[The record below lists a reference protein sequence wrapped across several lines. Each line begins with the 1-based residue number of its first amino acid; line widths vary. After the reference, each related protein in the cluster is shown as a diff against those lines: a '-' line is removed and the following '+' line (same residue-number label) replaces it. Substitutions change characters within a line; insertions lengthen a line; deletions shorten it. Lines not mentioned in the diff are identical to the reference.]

1 MKIIG
6 LFCLA
11 AIAVQGPLVSCSL
24 RKPASGSTAPLTEKE
39 RFFVTE
45 VKPLFEQQCLR
56 CHNGTT
62 LPDKL
67 NLTSGEAALKGRL
80 RGQRYITP
88 GRPDQSLIVA
98 AVSHKG
104 THRPLMPNLV
114 PLTLTDDQI
123 GVLRE
128 WIEDGAVWPAGP
140 AGQLK
145 AVANPENP

>member
-1 MKIIG
+1 MKIFG

-11 AIAVQGPLVSCSL
+11 AVAVQGPLVSCSL
-24 RKPASGSTAPLTEKE
+24 WKPASATNGPLTERE

-45 VKPLFEQQCLR
+45 VKPVLERQCLR

-62 LPDKL
+62 LPGKL
-67 NLTSGEAALKGRL
+67 NLSSGDVALAGRL
-80 RGQRYITP
+80 RGQRYIVP
-88 GRPDQSLIVA
+88 GRPDQSLVIA

-104 THRPLMPNLV
+104 NHRPLMPNLV

-128 WIEDGAVWPAGP
+128 WIEDGAVWPTGS

-145 AVANPENP
+145 AVVNPENP

>member
-24 RKPASGSTAPLTEKE
+24 GKPASASTAPLTEKE

-45 VKPLFEQQCLR
+45 VKPLFERQCLR
-56 CHNGTT
+56 CHNGTA
-62 LPDKL
+62 LPDML